1 MTLDTYITSNN
12 FNTLSKNYAAGNILE
27 ENLKGSQISN
37 TILLKYFNQRAI
49 IEKEYCE
56 KLSDLSKIFDDSA
69 VVGRVKNIFNVTKN
83 ELLLVSNIKLNL
95 YDLINNQY
103 EKSFAELSS
112 QQNEEF
118 QNYYDNIT
126 NERKKLID
134 THKEKEEKFKEYSIV
149 KNELIELIN
158 EYKKNY
164 DDNISKKIEETFEK
178 EKKLRIKYIFSKD
191 KYDKEKRTCM
201 TNHNETSESFVY
213 LERERTEFIIKHL
226 TNYINNLILIS
237 RQELESYNYLIN
249 DLNNIYSS
257 NDNLDDIALQ
267 FNDLLN
273 SKDENS
279 VEQVNKEI
287 EDLQSEYKNEK
298 KLKKFRKNK
307 KKQNTLHVQNVTE
320 TESEFSEKNEDT
332 MDLIKSEENSP
343 EEEIINISVKDDTN
357 ITNEKLLA
365 VNDNDKG
372 STMSSLLSKHSSGL
386 INFND
391 LIETMQ
397 NYDRT
402 LDHTNNS
409 SVNTANT
416 VPNNNNNNNNKEND
430 NEISENLI
438 NKNLNNVDVK
448 LKLNDTSFDE
458 HFIHNKDD
466 SNKTD
471 NVSNNKEN
479 NEIDNQYDQFN
490 NKDIINKTENN
501 VINENVINNVNNE
514 NDNKN
519 VNSDNISNMNK
530 NINNVDNTVS
540 NNEINNNNNNNNIN
554 NNNNN
559 NSNSNSN
566 SSNNNSNNQIQDN
579 KIDHEKPK
587 IKNSPDHQSK
597 SPLQIRSY
605 SQGVI
610 SSHNQ
615 NQHQIRANK
624 SFSAHSSPMFKKNSN
639 DSHKAESIKST
650 HSKSSFGSMLS
661 SIFQSQS
668 HSSHK
673 HYKNNEDRFSI
684 NSEALSS
691 PNISPSP
698 RRLSSKQSVRVRP
711 QSVLYYPKN
720 NDIPLNRQF
729 YYKPPSNSRN
739 ESLSC
744 TLNRIDKSRD
754 EYYIPQLRE
763 SIYAPNS
770 PLTPSLNN
778 NGGYIPN
785 RSPNI
790 PYIDINPPM
799 IQDNHSFNEMENTGK
814 IIQTMNSNSSL
825 NNSISSK
832 TDALSQKMNNKN
844 VSSTLNYNYD
854 PYDTSIVKPILFYVR
869 VLFDYNSQI
878 YEEIS
883 VRKDMIIPILE
894 TQEDGWWEG
903 EIEEMGPTGKRR
915 RRGLLPSNFVEIIKK
930 I

>member
-1 MTLDTYITSNN
+1 
-12 FNTLSKNYAAGNILE
+12 
-27 ENLKGSQISN
+27 
-37 TILLKYFNQRAI
+37 
-49 IEKEYCE
+49 
-56 KLSDLSKIFDDSA
+56 
-69 VVGRVKNIFNVTKN
+69 
-83 ELLLVSNIKLNL
+83 
-95 YDLINNQY
+95 
-103 EKSFAELSS
+103 
-112 QQNEEF
+112 
-118 QNYYDNIT
+118 
-126 NERKKLID
+126 
-134 THKEKEEKFKEYSIV
+134 
-149 KNELIELIN
+149 
-158 EYKKNY
+158 
-164 DDNISKKIEETFEK
+164 
-178 EKKLRIKYIFSKD
+178 
-191 KYDKEKRTCM
+191 
-201 TNHNETSESFVY
+201 
-213 LERERTEFIIKHL
+213 
-226 TNYINNLILIS
+226 
-237 RQELESYNYLIN
+237 
-249 DLNNIYSS
+249 
-257 NDNLDDIALQ
+257 
-267 FNDLLN
+267 
-273 SKDENS
+273 
-279 VEQVNKEI
+279 
-287 EDLQSEYKNEK
+287 
-298 KLKKFRKNK
+298 
-307 KKQNTLHVQNVTE
+307 
-320 TESEFSEKNEDT
+320 
-332 MDLIKSEENSP
+332 
-343 EEEIINISVKDDTN
+343 
-357 ITNEKLLA
+357 
-365 VNDNDKG
+365 
-372 STMSSLLSKHSSGL
+372 
-386 INFND
+386 
-391 LIETMQ
+391 
-397 NYDRT
+397 
-402 LDHTNNS
+402 
-409 SVNTANT
+409 
-416 VPNNNNNNNNKEND
+416 
-430 NEISENLI
+430 
-438 NKNLNNVDVK
+438 
-448 LKLNDTSFDE
+448 
-458 HFIHNKDD
+458 
-466 SNKTD
+466 
-471 NVSNNKEN
+471 
-479 NEIDNQYDQFN
+479 
-490 NKDIINKTENN
+490 
-501 VINENVINNVNNE
+501 
-514 NDNKN
+514 
-519 VNSDNISNMNK
+519 
-530 NINNVDNTVS
+530 
-540 NNEINNNNNNNNIN
+540 
-554 NNNNN
+554 
-559 NSNSNSN
+559 
-566 SSNNNSNNQIQDN
+566 
-579 KIDHEKPK
+579 
-587 IKNSPDHQSK
+587 
-597 SPLQIRSY
+597 
-605 SQGVI
+605 
-610 SSHNQ
+610 
-615 NQHQIRANK
+615 
-624 SFSAHSSPMFKKNSN
+624 MFKKNSN